1 MTMIFV
7 LWVGSSPSLA
17 LDTINVS
24 YPTTVAVAI
33 RQGFFREQTLDVKW
47 IVTRAE
53 VDRAALI
60 SGDIDFTLRI
70 GSTILSATRGLPV
83 RTVFLTTLKP
93 FWLRNDPKLVAAEPS
108 NVMMV
113 TRDI

>member
-24 YPTTVAVAI
+24 YPSTVVVAI

-47 IVTRAE
+47 IVTRAD
-53 VDRAALI
+53 VHRAALI
-60 SGDIDFTLRI
+60 SGDIDVTLRF
-70 GSTILSATRGLPV
+70 GSTILSAARGLPV
-83 RTVFLTTLKP
+83 RTVFLTTMKP
-93 FWLRNDPKLVAAEPS
+93 IWL
-108 NVMMV
+108 
-113 TRDI
+113 